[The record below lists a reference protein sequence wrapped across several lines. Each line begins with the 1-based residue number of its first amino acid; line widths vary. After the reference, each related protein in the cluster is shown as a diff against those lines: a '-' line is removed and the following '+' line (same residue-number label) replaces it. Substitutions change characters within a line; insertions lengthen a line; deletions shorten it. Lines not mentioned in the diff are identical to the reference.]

1 MSEGWYKIELTDD
14 LRTRPLPD
22 AVFQVQHEFLQRYD
36 TTLNNP
42 SGALLLANF
51 ELDRPEQ
58 VLPSVLYYYLSPPAV
73 RMLQHL
79 LYQYGARPCAEPS
92 VGVPILLLLTK
103 TIFRRFK
110 PIMVNHGR
118 RRLPR
123 TGIN

>member
-22 AVFQVQHEFLQRYD
+22 AIFQVRHEFLQRYD
-36 TTLNNP
+36 TTLNKP

-58 VLPSVLYYYLSPPAV
+58 VLPSVLYYYLSAPGV
-73 RMLQHL
+73 RLLQHL

-92 VGVPILLLLTK
+92 VADTHFIVGERDYFWSLQTDNGQLRKAKSP
-103 TIFRRFK
+103 
-110 PIMVNHGR
+110 
-118 RRLPR
+118 
-123 TGIN
+123 